1 MSGSNFND
9 TDRIASITATK
20 IKQIVTMADFPTPSA
35 GVITLDADTMYEI
48 MENLSTSDRFVLPT
62 NSSTVLMGA
71 IPGITS
77 LTYTGTATFFTSADV
92 GLFVTRQLLVIATS
106 TGTPYDMT
114 GLTNVQPIV
123 AIQDGALIGWTT
135 SLGTFD
141 SLTPLIDTVNFVDCG
156 AFVWTDVVDFTFIE
170 SVMVN
175 PSGDLSTNF
184 ITIDGT
190 AVVTG
195 KFNGCTFTMNANED
209 ALDIDSGIAAGSL
222 IRIHNNSFLGAGK
235 ALDAA
240 SLDTEEIRVISDA
253 NQGLRRSRIIGSMI
267 AQGNDVATV
276 IDTQGVGDSNYKD
289 LDLGQATGSITVF
302 ASNGTGG
309 TTVTSTAHGEPNEK
323 LVEITGTTSYN
334 GRHEIFAQTAN
345 TYDIDVTFVADDATG
360 TWTSGAF
367 ADVDIERWTM
377 TNATTGELT
386 YIGIEDFS
394 GEIIATISATAVG
407 GANKRYKFRAIV
419 NGVDG
424 FAQPNDIRT
433 ATTETT
439 FRKGINVTTGQVVK
453 MQVANFSDTSNIII
467 DTISIEIR

>member
-1 MSGSNFND
+1 
-9 TDRIASITATK
+9 
-20 IKQIVTMADFPTPSA
+20 
-35 GVITLDADTMYEI
+35 
-48 MENLSTSDRFVLPT
+48 
-62 NSSTVLMGA
+62 
-71 IPGITS
+71 
-77 LTYTGTATFFTSADV
+77 
-92 GLFVTRQLLVIATS
+92 
-106 TGTPYDMT
+106 MT
-114 GLTNVQPIV
+114 GLTNVQPLV
-123 AIQDGALIGWTT
+123 AAQDCVFIGWTT
-135 SLGTFD
+135 SLGTLD
-141 SLTPLIDTVNFVDCG
+141 SVQPFFPNCSWTDCG
-156 AFVWTDVVDFTFIE
+156 AFTWTDPIDFSMIE
-170 SVMVN
+170 NVFSN

-195 KFNGCTFTMNANED
+195 KFNGCTFTMNTNED
-209 ALDIDSGIAAGSL
+209 ALDVDGGIAARSL

-240 SLDTEEIRVISDA
+240 SLDTKEIRVLSDA
-253 NQGLRRSRIIGSMI
+253 NQGLRDSRIIGAAI

-289 LDLGQATGSITVF
+289 LDLGEATGSITVF

-334 GRHEIFAQTAN
+334 GKHEIFAQTAN

-360 TWTSGAF
+360 TWTAGAF

-377 TNATTGELT
+377 TDASNGELT

-407 GANKRYKFRAIV
+407 GANKRYKFRAV
-419 NGVDG
+419 VDGVDG

-439 FRKGINVTTGQVVK
+439 FRKGISVTTGQVVK
-453 MQVANFSDTSNIII
+453 VQVANFSDTSNIII